1 MAGLE
6 VVICGGG
13 IAGVEGLLRLRK
25 LAGERVS
32 ITLLSGD
39 GELAYR
45 PLAVREP
52 FGRMGVQR
60 YPLDRIAADTGAEL
74 VHDRL
79 AWVDR
84 RARALHT
91 AGGAS
96 LSFDALLLAVGARE
110 RAPYQHAQVFNVANA
125 DQTFHGLVQD
135 LELGYV
141 KSIAFVQPE
150 GPSWP
155 LPLYELALMT
165 AEQAHG
171 MSIDPEITVLTP
183 EESPLAA
190 FGGGAGQAVAELLT
204 GAGIGLRTGA
214 RIAVPAPRRLQL
226 DGEVL
231 EAERIVTL
239 PRITGPAIRG
249 IPAGT
254 DWFIPIDQH
263 CVVRDTEGRIFAAGD
278 ATDFP
283 VKFGGIGAQQAD
295 AAAAGIARLAGAGE
309 EPPPLQ
315 PVIRGMLLTGREP
328 LYLAAQLVGG
338 RGWHSEVYRS
348 DPPWPADEKVVAEEL
363 GPYLSSL
370 QPETAPRP

>member
-1 MAGLE
+1 MARFE

-13 IAGVEGLLRLRK
+13 IAGVEGLLRLRG
-25 LAGERVS
+25 LAGEQVS
-32 ITLLSGD
+32 ITLLSAVE
-39 GELAYR
+39 ELAYR

-52 FGRMGVQR
+52 FGRLGVRR
-60 YPLDRIAADTGAEL
+60 YPLKRIASDAGARL

-84 RARALHT
+84 KASALNT
-91 AGGAS
+91 AGGAR
-96 LSFDALLLAVGARE
+96 LSYDALLLAVGARE
-110 RAPYQHAQVFNVANA
+110 RPPYQHAQVFNVANA

-165 AEQAHG
+165 AEHAHS
-171 MSIDPEITVLTP
+171 MNIDPEITVLTP
-183 EESPLAA
+183 EETPLAA
-190 FGGGAGQAVAELLT
+190 FGGGAGEAVTRLLFA
-204 GAGIGLRTGA
+204 AGIGLRAGA
-214 RIAVPAPRRLQL
+214 RVNVPAPRQLLL
-226 DGEVL
+226 DGETV

-239 PRITGPAIRG
+239 PRITGPAVRG

-254 DWFIPIDQH
+254 DWFIPIDQR
-263 CVVRDTEGRIFAAGD
+263 CRVRNTDGRIFAAGD

-295 AAAAGIARLAGAGE
+295 TAAAGVAHLAGAAD

-315 PVIRGMLLTGREP
+315 PVIRGMLLTGGEP
-328 LYLAAQLVGG
+328 LYLAAQLIGG
-338 RGWHSEVYRS
+338 HGWHTEVYAE
-348 DPPWPADEKVVAEEL
+348 PPWQADEKVVAEEL
-363 GPYLSSL
+363 GSYLSTL
-370 QPETAPRP
+370 EPQAAPRP